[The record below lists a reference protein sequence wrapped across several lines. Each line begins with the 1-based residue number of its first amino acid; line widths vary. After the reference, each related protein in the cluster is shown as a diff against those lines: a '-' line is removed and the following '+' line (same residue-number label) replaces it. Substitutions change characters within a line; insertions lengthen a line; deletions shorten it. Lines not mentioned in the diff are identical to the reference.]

1 MGDEELPF
9 QTNSAELQIIP
20 RWTTVENKPQCSLHT
35 DNPYT
40 HYVVCRQ
47 TFDVMTSRLK
57 KMEGAESGSTVI
69 IIVVAVVVVAII
81 VSLAFYIHRLKSKLN
96 GLHQK
101 HGSGPNEQLLSSQ
114 KRTTVVATASTDAP
128 QDEEALNPDQASS

>member
-9 QTNSAELQIIP
+9 HTNSAELQVIP

-69 IIVVAVVVVAII
+69 IVVGAVVVVAVI
-81 VSLAFYIHRLKSKLN
+81 VSLAFYIHRLRSKLN
-96 GLHQK
+96 SLHRK
-101 HGSGPNEQLLSSQ
+101 HGVGPNEQLLGSQ
-114 KRTTVVATASTDAP
+114 NRTTVDATASADSE
-128 QDEEALNPDQASS
+128 QDKEALSLDQVSS